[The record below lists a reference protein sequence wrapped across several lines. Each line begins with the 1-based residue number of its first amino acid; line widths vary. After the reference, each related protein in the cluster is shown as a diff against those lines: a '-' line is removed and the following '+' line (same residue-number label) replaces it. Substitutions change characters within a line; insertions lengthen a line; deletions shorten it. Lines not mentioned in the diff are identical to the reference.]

1 MRPAQNPEEHAAR
14 QSTTATFDQRPS
26 TSLAAPVAGAL
37 AVLAVGSAALWLWA
51 ERIVV
56 DETIAAEGRVMP
68 ASVHHVLRHPLGGI
82 VYEVGVAEGDI
93 VEPGQVLLRFGAEG
107 EWEEH
112 NDLLRRG
119 RAAAATLARL
129 EAERV
134 GRAAVSFP
142 ADLVAAA
149 DAGDAVEAETA
160 LFAQRRRDSA
170 AKTRIIEEYRIGI
183 SGIRDAQEGMLDELA
198 LLARRMGE
206 TEDAFR
212 AARADKPKL
221 LTHESAKARLESE
234 IGRLNAEVARVQQR
248 IADAE
253 LEIIRGR
260 ENARQQLARELEGA
274 RRTAA
279 AIDRRLQALAMS
291 TQRRSLIALWRG
303 LVMAMRYR
311 RPGEHVR
318 PEHPVLELRPLD
330 APITIEAR
338 LSRWDAPAVSAGA
351 AVKIRVRTEAPVSP
365 GTLDGAVRTDPGVDG
380 IDVGR
385 LIIDVTTVDLDPHE
399 KAAIGSGMPAAVEIA
414 ARRRPIW
421 ESLLRPL
428 GPPLAR
434 WLGST

>member
-37 AVLAVGSAALWLWA
+37 AVLAVGSAAVWLWA

-68 ASVHHVLRHPLGGI
+68 ASVHHVLRHPQGGI

-170 AKTRIIEEYRIGI
+170 AKTRIIEQRIEEYRIEI

-212 AARADKPKL
+212 AARADKPNCSP
-221 LTHESAKARLESE
+221 T
-234 IGRLNAEVARVQQR
+234 RV
-248 IADAE
+248 
-253 LEIIRGR
+253 
-260 ENARQQLARELEGA
+260 
-274 RRTAA
+274 
-279 AIDRRLQALAMS
+279 
-291 TQRRSLIALWRG
+291 
-303 LVMAMRYR
+303 R
-311 RPGEHVR
+311 RPGSK
-318 PEHPVLELRPLD
+318 
-330 APITIEAR
+330 AK
-338 LSRWDAPAVSAGA
+338 SAY
-351 AVKIRVRTEAPVSP
+351 
-365 GTLDGAVRTDPGVDG
+365 
-380 IDVGR
+380 
-385 LIIDVTTVDLDPHE
+385 
-399 KAAIGSGMPAAVEIA
+399 
-414 ARRRPIW
+414 
-421 ESLLRPL
+421 
-428 GPPLAR
+428 
-434 WLGST
+434 